1 MGVRDLWKLVEGAS
15 ETWSLRTLTIR
26 EGFEGARPERLYYL
40 GIDVSMWMQAMMHK
54 FSTGHAQ
61 SGEQPEL
68 CALYYR
74 LAMLAERPIH
84 AVFVVDGPQR
94 PAYKRGKKV
103 RTPPLWL
110 TNGLRRLVE
119 AFGFAWLEAAG
130 EAEAELA
137 RMSSLGLIDAVM
149 TDDSDTLIFGAA
161 VIIRNPSFKRT
172 GSDEVKVYR
181 TSRVLE
187 KTGLSPD
194 DLFFYGLL
202 VGCDYDKDGLR
213 NCGPRVAAGLI
224 RYGLGR
230 ALRRALDTYD
240 DQELVTYLQGWREQL
255 RDRLR
260 DDPLKHIGRKSLKLA
275 ANFPATFPKIQAAR
289 CLGSPAVLSPSVY
302 DTVLQPQSINFSKL
316 GATCELFFGWGNAAE
331 IIKTFRSTL
340 WSDEVTRMLV
350 SEGLTREG
358 ISSTVGRAR
367 SLLELSFKAVG
378 NTPAFGYAMC
388 RLEVTDNGLSD
399 EAREALQGLRPYPLT
414 ATTSEEEVFRKSKEP
429 LIIRVPA
436 LILERARPWL
446 ITPAYKT
453 EGYNYGR
460 VDGVRRSRDDVNTAS
475 SSSSTKHAT
484 PAKKMRPP
492 QGRAGV
498 QDAADMSSALD
509 SSCCSPSLHAGS
521 SSSCDCASMPS
532 SRATATTP
540 SSATMPSSRAT
551 ATTPTSATMPS
562 SRATATTPS
571 SRATATTP
579 SATTPSSCA
588 SMSASSSRAT
598 ATSPTLCSTSSQS
611 SLHASPSASSPR
623 ASATSSSLCS
633 TSSRSSGTSSRSSGT
648 LSRSSSRTVMP
659 ASTFQIPHVL
669 EDVIIDLT
677 IPETRPRRARQL
689 AIYNTDD
696 IIDLTVD

>member
-1 MGVRDLWKLVEGAS
+1 MGVRDLWKLVESAS
-15 ETWSLRTLTIR
+15 ETWSLRTLTIQ

-68 CALYYR
+68 CALFYR

-110 TNGLRRLVE
+110 TGGLRRLVE

-137 RMSSLGLIDAVM
+137 RLSLLGLIDAVM

-172 GSDEVKVYR
+172 GSDEVKVYCK
-181 TSRVLE
+181 SRVLE

-194 DLFFYGLL
+194 DLFLYGLL

-213 NCGPRVAAGLI
+213 NCGPR
-224 RYGLGR
+224 
-230 ALRRALDTYD
+230 
-240 DQELVTYLQGWREQL
+240 ELVTYLRGWREQL

-260 DDPLKHIGRKSLKLA
+260 DDPFKHIGRKSLKLA
-275 ANFPATFPKIQAAR
+275 ANFPATFLKIQAAR
-289 CLGSPAVLSPSVY
+289 CLGSPA
-302 DTVLQPQSINFSKL
+302 PQSINFTEL
-316 GATCELFFGWGNAAE
+316 GATCKLFFGWGNAAE
-331 IIKTFRSTL
+331 IMKMFRSAL

-358 ISSTVGRAR
+358 ISSRVSQHTLIPTILWSLTYLQVNQAR
-367 SLLELSFKAVG
+367 SLLELLFKSVG

-399 EAREALQGLRPYPLT
+399 KAREALQGLRPYPFT

-436 LILERARPWL
+436 LLLERARPWL

-460 VDGVRRSRDDVNTAS
+460 VDGVRRSRDDVNTVS
-475 SSSSTKHAT
+475 PSSSTKHAT
-484 PAKKMRPP
+484 PAKKMRLP
-492 QGRAGV
+492 QGCAGV

-509 SSCCSPSLHAGS
+509 LSCCSPSLHAGS
-521 SSSCDCASMPS
+521 SSSCNCASMPS
-532 SRATATTP
+532 SATTSSSCATATALT
-540 SSATMPSSRAT
+540 SRAT
-551 ATTPTSATMPS
+551 TATPTSATTPTSRATTATPTSATVLS
-562 SRATATTPS
+562 SRTTATTLSLHATATTLS
-571 SRATATTP
+571 

-588 SMSASSSRAT
+588 SVSASSSHAT
-598 ATSPTLCSTSSQS
+598 VTSPTLCSTSSQS
-611 SLHASPSASSPR
+611 SSHASPSVSSPR

-633 TSSRSSGTSSRSSGT
+633 TSSRLSDTSSRSLYT
-648 LSRSSSRTVMP
+648 LSRSSSCTVVP
-659 ASTFQIPHVL
+659 ASPFQIPHVL
-669 EDVIIDLT
+669 ED
-677 IPETRPRRARQL
+677 TRPCRARKL